1 MSDQQPLFLRLA
13 NEFEALPKSFS
24 LTRLSKQT
32 RQYLGRLAW
41 EAIEDPFDAPEPE
54 TDLEQIAHGFLTQD
68 ISSGVQSSFNART
81 LQMRIEAL
89 RTLAASHVNRAD
101 REQRL
106 ISLARKEHTYFSG
119 WESACELGAF
129 YQLGA
134 DEPWWR
140 PGNFERN
147 ERMLEHSDLTP
158 RQRAAEGFVQITQA
172 EYRRRTQVEI
182 MRLLLTRE
190 NEQIKRV
197 ASILALYTV
206 PRNRRKKLLLL
217 TESLERELTLALQEE
232 VEARGILI
240 PMQPLYSLPR
250 EARAMATFFISQRAA
265 EKRLDVDEERQIVFS
280 KENEDFGAKIVN
292 RSPENGQLSLLFF
305 QRGMV
310 NRSEG
315 PSGNRRKD
323 SYIELQLDEEGADA
337 GSLAALLR
345 GIEQLNVDAS
355 TLEHLPRV
363 CAGMFTAAQQDR
375 KLSFSWPGTFWDT
388 ETGRRLCQTIG
399 FDPDNQRHRQRVRD
413 VRSLLETIILHREVR
428 GRSVQGSNGRMVW
441 SGPVIERRA
450 GEINIEL
457 EHREGLTEHNTF
469 RAWSIAKELWDMVI
483 PAEQGGAPSFM
494 KLDQR
499 AFFLDDRSSIPFNL
513 YWTLV
518 NRAYMGSYTS
528 ISDDRVNDDGV
539 FKPKIGTLYKWG
551 GLEGRYQR
559 PSQLKTL
566 LRETFTLMK
575 GHGLIT
581 HWDCHEVEDDVS
593 ISMTDLLELRIEV
606 GLSKNQLQSLKGSY
620 QESEERQLPLS
631 DTNET

>member
-1 MSDQQPLFLRLA
+1 MGEPQPLFFQLA
-13 NEFEALPKSFS
+13 NELETLPKSFS

-32 RQYLGRLAW
+32 RIYLARREW
-41 EAIEDPFDAPEPE
+41 EEISDFNDAPAPTTE
-54 TDLEQIAHGFLTQD
+54 LENIAHGFLTQD
-68 ISSGVQSSFNART
+68 IDANVLASFRTRT
-81 LQMRIEAL
+81 LQMRLETL

-101 REQRL
+101 REQRM
-106 ISLARKEHTYFSG
+106 IAFARKEHTYFSG
-119 WESACELGAF
+119 WEMACEIGAL
-129 YQLGA
+129 YQLGD

-158 RQRAAEGFVQITQA
+158 RQRAAEGFVRITQA
-172 EYRRRTQVEI
+172 EYRRRTQFEI

-265 EKRLDVDEERQIVFS
+265 EKRLDVDEDQQIVYS
-280 KENEDFGAKIVN
+280 KENEDFGAKIID
-292 RSPENGQLSLLFF
+292 RTQENGQLSLLFF

-310 NRSEG
+310 NRGNG
-315 PSGNRRKD
+315 PSGKRKD
-323 SYIELQLDEEGADA
+323 SYIELQLDEEGADT

-428 GRSVQGSNGRMVW
+428 GRNMQGKSGRMVW

-450 GEINIEL
+450 GEVNIEL

-483 PAEQGGAPSFM
+483 PAEQGGSPSFM

-528 ISDDRVNDDGV
+528 IADDRVDDDGV

-581 HWDCHEVEDDVS
+581 HWDCREVEDDVS
-593 ISMTDLLELRIEV
+593 ISMNDLLDLRIEV
-606 GLSKNQLQSLKGSY
+606 GLSKNQLQSLKGSF
-620 QESEERQLPLS
+620 QEGENPLLPTS
-631 DTNET
+631 DGTEA